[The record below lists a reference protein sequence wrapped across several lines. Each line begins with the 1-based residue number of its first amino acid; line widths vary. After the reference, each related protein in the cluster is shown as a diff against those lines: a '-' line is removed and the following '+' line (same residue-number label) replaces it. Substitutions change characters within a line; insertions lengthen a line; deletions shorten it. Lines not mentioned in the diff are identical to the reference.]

1 MAKEIRGI
9 VRFVIIFLT
18 LIINIDLINYYQK
31 LNEASF
37 VNSQIKIDLNNNLF
51 VSSEL
56 IFYVESKGYDFSFTE
71 TNKKISY
78 VLSCDFNSFSKLLNN
93 QKIIINDTY
102 HLKSR

>member
-51 VSSEL
+51 VSSDL
-56 IFYVESKGYDFSFTE
+56 IFYVESKGYDFHFTE
-71 TNKKISY
+71 TNKNISY